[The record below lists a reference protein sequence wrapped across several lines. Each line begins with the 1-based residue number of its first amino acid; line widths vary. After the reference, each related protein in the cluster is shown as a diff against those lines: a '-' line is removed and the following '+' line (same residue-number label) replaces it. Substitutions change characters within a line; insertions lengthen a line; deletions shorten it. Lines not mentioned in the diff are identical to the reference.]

1 MNFLRVLLYLVVI
14 LNFFSCAKPSDDAS
28 TGGGLIDPAT
38 TNLSRGGTDSTGGGN
53 GISGKPLESYIVRDL
68 TAQKYYEPIRSLIK
82 MLSVEY
88 PRLAADIYHISRER
102 EWYFV
107 PVELDII
114 SKKILGTYGV
124 TEQYALQDLNKVWVN
139 SIIFEKMEPKDQSLL
154 ILHEL
159 IMGIKL
165 IKYKTRQD
173 KCIAKAAIAVIE
185 LNENSNNEVKSNAH
199 ERYSNEK
206 KYCRKTYLLI
216 EGVQNQQFSLTSQDY
231 DLIRKLVL
239 LLSSENPDV
248 KEVKSI
254 IEGSNFRDYSD

>member
-1 MNFLRVLLYLVVI
+1 MKIFKKIFLFLVI
-14 LNFFSCAKPSDDAS
+14 ANFFSCAKQSGEVS
-28 TGGGLIDPAT
+28 TAGGLFDPAN
-38 TNLSRGGTDSTGGGN
+38 TNQSRGGTDSTGGGN
-53 GISGKPLESYIVRDL
+53 GVSGKPLESYIARDL
-68 TAQKYYEPIRSLIK
+68 MAQKYYEPIMSLIK
-82 MLSVEY
+82 VLSLEY

-107 PVELDII
+107 PVELDLI

-124 TEQYALQDLNKVWVN
+124 TEQYALQDLNKVWLN
-139 SIIFEKMEPKDQSLL
+139 SISFEKMEPKDQSLL

-159 IMGIKL
+159 VMGVKL
-165 IKYKTRQD
+165 LKYKSKQD
-173 KCIAKAAIAVIE
+173 KCIAKAALAVVEID
-185 LNENSNNEVKSNAH
+185 ENTKKEDKSAAL

-216 EGVQNQQFSLTSQDY
+216 EGVQNEQFSLTSQDY

-239 LLSSENPDV
+239 LLSSENVDV